1 METASLQNKVKQ
13 VISNIRNLP
22 TPPIVFNQIQNA
34 LSQPNVSAGQVA
46 AILSEDPAMSAKVLK
61 LTNSAFYGLAREV
74 ESVKQAVV
82 VIGLEAVRNL
92 VLSASVLEMFTGDNI
107 DPTYQEHYW
116 RHSLATASA
125 SRILAKQTKSK
136 AMFDSD
142 SAFSAGLLH
151 DIGKMVIACFLS
163 NEFKLITAKRKEEPT
178 VPDFVIEEQ
187 ILGYTHAQIGGYLA
201 TQWKLPAKLSH
212 AIIFHHRPD
221 LCPIDDMAPF
231 IVHVANYIAKK
242 TFYDESE
249 QYLVGNID
257 EKVLEKLGFTEYDL
271 DQLTE
276 QLRNEYSKSETFLQM
291 AGVRKTG

>member
-1 METASLQNKVKQ
+1 METVAVQNKVKQ
-13 VISNIRNLP
+13 VVSNIRNLP

-34 LSQPNVSAGQVA
+34 LSQPNISAGQIA

-92 VLSASVLEMFTGDNI
+92 VLSASVLEMFTGDTI
-107 DPTYQEHYW
+107 DPSYQQQYW

-125 SRILAKQTKSK
+125 SRILAKQMKSK

-151 DIGKMVIACFLS
+151 DIGKMVIACYLP
-163 NEFKLITAKRKEEPT
+163 NEFMQISAKRKEEPT
-178 VPDFVIEEQ
+178 APDFIIEEQ

-212 AIIFHHRPD
+212 AIIFHHRPE
-221 LCPIDDMAPF
+221 LCPIDDLSPF

-242 TFYDESE
+242 TFYDDSE
-249 QYLVGNID
+249 QYLTGTID
-257 EKVLEKLGFTEYDL
+257 DKVLEKLGFTEYDL
-271 DQLTE
+271 DQLAE
-276 QLRNEYSKSETFLQM
+276 PLRNEFL
-291 AGVRKTG
+291 K

>member
-1 METASLQNKVKQ
+1 MEAVAVQNKVKQ
-13 VISNIRNLP
+13 VVSNIRNLP

-61 LTNSAFYGLAREV
+61 LTNSAFYGLSREV
-74 ESVKQAVV
+74 DSVKQAVV

-92 VLSASVLEMFTGDNI
+92 VLSASVLEMFAGDII

-116 RHSLATASA
+116 RHSLATASG

-136 AMFDSD
+136 TTFDSD

-151 DIGKMVIACFLS
+151 DIGKMVIACYLP
-163 NEFKLITAKRKEEPT
+163 NEFKQISAKRKDEPM
-178 VPDFVIEEQ
+178 VPDFIIEEQ

-201 TQWKLPAKLSH
+201 TQWKLPSKLSH

-221 LCPIDDMAPF
+221 LCPIDDLSPF
-231 IVHVANYIAKK
+231 IVHAANYIAKK
-242 TFYDESE
+242 TFNSESE
-249 QYLVGNID
+249 QNLESSID
-257 EKVLEKLGFTEYDL
+257 DKVLEKLGFTRSDL
-271 DQLTE
+271 NQMTE
-276 QLRNEYSKSETFLQM
+276 PLREEFLKSETFLQL
-291 AGVRKTG
+291 AGLRKSG